1 MKITNRS
8 LLAGRV
14 VLRALA
20 ITLIAG
26 VASVAN
32 AQIVFDSVN
41 GSDVASDNGSAPTSL
56 PFSVGS
62 NIVNG
67 AVSSSIPDN
76 TRNFFTFTIG
86 EGQELSAIVVDALT
100 STDDNPGF
108 YALVD
113 GNTSFAP
120 GLDDE
125 FEEPGANLGGEL
137 HNPGLVGDDL
147 LALIAGGGISG
158 GTGFDSIG
166 AGDYTFVI
174 QQTGSQ
180 VSTFSLDFQV
190 SDAAVPEPTSGLLLV
205 GLGVAGLARRR
216 RR

>member
-32 AQIVFDSVN
+32 AQIVFDSV
-41 GSDVASDNGSAPTSL
+41 T
-56 PFSVGS
+56 
-62 NIVNG
+62 
-67 AVSSSIPDN
+67 IPDN

-125 FEEPGANLGGEL
+125 FTEPGANLGGAL
-137 HNPGLVGDDL
+137 HNPELVGDDL
-147 LALIAGGGISG
+147 LALINGGGISG

-174 QQTGSQ
+174 QQTGLMQQFLSQ
-180 VSTFSLDFQV
+180 PVDCC
-190 SDAAVPEPTSGLLLV
+190 
-205 GLGVAGLARRR
+205 
-216 RR
+216 

>member
-32 AQIVFDSVN
+32 AQIVFDSVS
-41 GSDVASDNGSAPTSL
+41 GSDVASDVGSTPTSL

-67 AVSSSIPDN
+67 AVSSSIPGN
-76 TRNFFTFTIG
+76 MRNFFTFTIG

-100 STDDNPGF
+100 STNNNSGF

-113 GNTSFAP
+113 GTTSANPATGFP
-120 GLDDE
+120 
-125 FEEPGANLGGEL
+125 NLGGAL
-137 HNPGLVGDDL
+137 HNPGLVGNDL
-147 LALIAGGGISG
+147 LALINDGGISG

-180 VSTFSLDFQV
+180 TST
-190 SDAAVPEPTSGLLLV
+190 
-205 GLGVAGLARRR
+205 
-216 RR
+216 

>member
-20 ITLIAG
+20 ITLVAG

-32 AQIVFDSVN
+32 AQIVFDSVS

-67 AVSSSIPDN
+67 AVSSSIPN
-76 TRNFFTFTIG
+76 NLRNFFTFTIG

-100 STDDNPGF
+100 STNNNSGF

-113 GNTSFAP
+113 GTTSANPATGFP
-120 GLDDE
+120 
-125 FEEPGANLGGEL
+125 NLGGEL

>member
-32 AQIVFDSVN
+32 AQIVFDSVS

-67 AVSSSIPDN
+67 AVSSSIPN
-76 TRNFFTFTIG
+76 NLRNFFTFTIG

-100 STDDNPGF
+100 STDNNSGF

-113 GNTSFAP
+113 GTTSANPATGFP
-120 GLDDE
+120 
-125 FEEPGANLGGEL
+125 NLGGEL

-147 LALIAGGGISG
+147 LALINGGGISG

-174 QQTGSQ
+174 QQTGSE

>member
-20 ITLIAG
+20 ITLVAG

-32 AQIVFDSVN
+32 AQIVFDSVS

-67 AVSSSIPDN
+67 AVSSSIPN
-76 TRNFFTFTIG
+76 NLRNFFTFTIG

-100 STDDNPGF
+100 STDNNSGF

-113 GNTSFAP
+113 GTTSANPATGFP
-120 GLDDE
+120 
-125 FEEPGANLGGEL
+125 NLGGEL

>member
-20 ITLIAG
+20 ITLVAG

-41 GSDVASDNGSAPTSL
+41 GSDVASDNGSTPTSL

-67 AVSSSIPDN
+67 TVSSSIPGN
-76 TRNFFTFTIG
+76 LRNFFTFTIG
-86 EGQELSAIVVDALT
+86 EGQELSAINLNSLVVTTANGDP
-100 STDDNPGF
+100 SEDPGF

-113 GNTSFAP
+113 GTTSVNPATGFP
-120 GLDDE
+120 
-125 FEEPGANLGGEL
+125 NLGGAL
-137 HNPGLVGDDL
+137 HNPELVGDDL
-147 LALIAGGGISG
+147 LALINGCLL
-158 GTGFDSIG
+158 
-166 AGDYTFVI
+166 YTSPSPRDR
-174 QQTGSQ
+174 G
-180 VSTFSLDFQV
+180 
-190 SDAAVPEPTSGLLLV
+190 
-205 GLGVAGLARRR
+205 
-216 RR
+216 